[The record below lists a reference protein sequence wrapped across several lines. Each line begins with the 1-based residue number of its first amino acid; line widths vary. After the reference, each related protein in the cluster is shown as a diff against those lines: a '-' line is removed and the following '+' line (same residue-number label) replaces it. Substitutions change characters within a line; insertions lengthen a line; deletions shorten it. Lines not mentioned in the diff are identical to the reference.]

1 MTDLDLESGTD
12 FNYDDDGRYDNLI
25 GEDELKSKLDSAE
38 SPNDAETS
46 QDQIEEEEQAY
57 TAIHS

>member
-46 QDQIEEEEQAY
+46 
-57 TAIHS
+57 